1 MSFSMTLA
9 LPPSAAPVVAQPAV
23 SLTVRSVEYTS
34 EAIEVHAILAV
45 PRAGGPHPGVLFIH
59 GRSGWHNRLRTEALR
74 LAERGF
80 VVLAPD
86 CHTGRFIPENP
97 VAHDPATE
105 QDVERG
111 IDYLTS
117 APGVRAGRI
126 GMAVGALMPN
136 VRRAEAAAAVTAGFA
151 GFTLANLRLW
161 LIGPSLVV
169 AISAS
174 ESRR

>member
-1 MSFSMTLA
+1 MSFSVTLA
-9 LPPSAAPVVAQPAV
+9 LLPSAAPVVAQPAA

-45 PRAGGPHPGVLFIH
+45 PRAGGPHPGVLFVH

-126 GMAVGALMPN
+126 GVVGISRGGYHAALLGVRRPEVGASRP
-136 VRRAEAAAAVTAGFA
+136 VAVCNTFTAPVTGV
-151 GFTLANLRLW
+151 G
-161 LIGPSLVV
+161 
-169 AISAS
+169 
-174 ESRR
+174 